1 MIMSRVVLMFAGAN
15 SLTLKWTP
23 GLGHICHLKGRD
35 SSRSLDSLGNIRRVN
50 SSKSTMS
57 FYLPQWTQL
66 GSRIDEAKLRIRSEE
81 QRVFT
86 ALRDKVI
93 RNLVTLRRNAAVL
106 DELDVS
112 GSFAVLAHEQHLVR
126 PVLDYGTATHVVG
139 GRHPTVEAGLRAQG
153 RGFTANDCRVGG
165 QGEEPRILLITGP
178 NMGGKSTFLRQV
190 ALMAILAQTGAYVPA
205 EFAALGIADAVYSRM
220 GGADDVARDRSTFL
234 VEMLETAAI
243 LRGATARSLVVMD
256 EVGRGTT
263 PEDGVAV
270 GFAAL
275 RHLAERNGCRALFA
289 THFHALAD
297 MTAGWGSVA
306 RLCTDVVVERGGGF
320 LLLAQDEGGVQQ
332 GVACSEGGEATGDA
346 RGGGCG
352 CAGGVIEAA
361 GGGGGEECR

>member
-1 MIMSRVVLMFAGAN
+1 
-15 SLTLKWTP
+15 
-23 GLGHICHLKGRD
+23 
-35 SSRSLDSLGNIRRVN
+35 
-50 SSKSTMS
+50 MS

-66 GSRIDEAKLRIRSEE
+66 GTRIDEAKLRIRSEE
-81 QRVFT
+81 QRVFA

-106 DELDVS
+106 DELDVA
-112 GSFAVLAHEQHLVR
+112 GSSAVLAREQRLVR

-165 QGEEPRILLITGP
+165 AGEPRILLITGP
-178 NMGGKSTFLRQV
+178 NMGGKSTFLRQA
-190 ALMAILAQTGAYVPA
+190 ALIAILAQTGAYVPA
-205 EFAALGIADAVYSRM
+205 EHAALGVADAVYSRM
-220 GGADDVARDRSTFL
+220 GGADDVSRDRSTFL

-275 RHLAERNGCRALFA
+275 RHLAERNRCRALFA

-297 MTAGWGSVA
+297 MTAAWGCVA
-306 RLCTDVVVERGGGF
+306 RLCTDVVVEP
-320 LLLAQDEGGVQQ
+320 
-332 GVACSEGGEATGDA
+332 
-346 RGGGCG
+346 
-352 CAGGVIEAA
+352 
-361 GGGGGEECR
+361 GGGGGFYFSHRMREGVNRESHALRVAGLAGMPEEAIAVAREVLVQLRRGTAAEDVDEGSSPAKSAGSP